1 MEQKLNN
8 MKKIINRLF
17 NDAIVGVDVYHHKG
31 SVWLIFTDKKEWV
44 VEVDNNNN
52 LWYNY
57 YFFEN
62 LFKYLSMRGIDN
74 KHYIT
79 EWVEDILRNGIGST
93 ITCRPSIDYVV
104 KDTIKNGIR
113 NTEVN
118 LGIWS
123 AVVDNTI
130 KNGVKDTHEMQYLRS
145 EVEDILKNGVKDT
158 RETLQTRERH
168 IEDTIQNGVK
178 DTYEMELNL
187 RSEVEDILKNGEK
200 IN

>member
-8 MKKIINRLF
+8 TKKIINRLF
-17 NDAIVGVDVYHHKG
+17 NDAIVGIDVYHHKG
-31 SVWLIFTDKKEWV
+31 SIWLIFTDKKEWV
-44 VEVDNNNN
+44 VEVDKNND

-62 LFKYLSMRGIDN
+62 LFKYLSMKVMDN
-74 KHYIT
+74 KNYIT
-79 EWVEDILRNGIGST
+79 EWVEDILRNG
-93 ITCRPSIDYVV
+93 V
-104 KDTIKNGIR
+104 R

-123 AVVDNTI
+123 VVVDNTI
-130 KNGVKDTHEMQYLRS
+130 
-145 EVEDILKNGVKDT
+145 KNGVKDT

-168 IEDTIQNGVK
+168 IEDTIQNGIK

-187 RSEVEDILKNGEK
+187 RSEVEDIVKNGEK